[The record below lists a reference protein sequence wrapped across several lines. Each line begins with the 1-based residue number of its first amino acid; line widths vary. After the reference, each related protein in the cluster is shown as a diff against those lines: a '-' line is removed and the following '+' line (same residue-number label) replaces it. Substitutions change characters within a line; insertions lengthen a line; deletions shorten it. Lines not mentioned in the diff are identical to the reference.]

1 MMARKSDADILRDAS
16 SLWVEKYHF
25 EPTDDDIRDMRKAI
39 GKEQRFLELSYENKE
54 LLFRGMLRVR
64 RVDEMYR
71 DLSASGTEDPDPMRA
86 ALEKFVGQAKENFG
100 HLGTVA
106 RRWAELLE
114 IEQGWPAQL
123 HMLSFLHAAEDVA
136 QISRTLAG
144 EPKPRDERNTRP
156 RRTKAETDGILAILK
171 EVGVNVDGETKGKSK
186 AAQLAGAIVGYTRG
200 KKISGAAFVK
210 RLSRIE
216 DDGSS

>member
-1 MMARKSDADILRDAS
+1 MARKSEDDILRDAS

-25 EPTDDDIRDMRKAI
+25 EPTDDDIRDMRKAV
-39 GKEQRFLELSYENKE
+39 GKERGFLELSDENKAQ
-54 LLFRGMLRVR
+54 LFRGMLRVR

-71 DLSASGTEDPDPMRA
+71 DLMRGGTEDPDPMRA
-86 ALEKFVGQAKENFG
+86 ALEKFVGLAPENFG

-123 HMLSFLHAAEDVA
+123 HMVGFINAAAQVA